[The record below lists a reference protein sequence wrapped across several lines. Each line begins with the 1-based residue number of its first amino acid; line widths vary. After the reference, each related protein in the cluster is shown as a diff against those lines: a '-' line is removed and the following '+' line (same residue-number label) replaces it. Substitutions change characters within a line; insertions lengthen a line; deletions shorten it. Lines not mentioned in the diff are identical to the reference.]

1 MQDINKILVLGDG
14 MQDIYHIGISSR
26 WSAEVDIP
34 IVKITQTLVELG
46 GAENVVQNL
55 LALGIDVI
63 NETSYGPHKNRL
75 ILDGVQIARWDEN
88 DFCEPT
94 MFGGRLDHPDGIII
108 SDYSKGSITSDII
121 ELLSQNYAGPFFID
135 TKRNPADFSQLP
147 GESYFF
153 PNESEFLAY
162 SREYNELP
170 HVIHKR
176 GPLGMRYLSY
186 GEVISEVSALCKNP
200 VSVCGAGDSVIA
212 SFSTRLL
219 ECGNPACALAYA
231 NAAAAVVVSKPYT
244 ATASPAE
251 IEEYLK
257 LYEY

>member
-1 MQDINKILVLGDG
+1 MQNTNKILVLGDA
-14 MQDIYHIGISSR
+14 MEDIYHIGTSHR
-26 WSAEVDIP
+26 RSAEADVP
-34 IVKITQTLVELG
+34 IVTIESTKYMPGGAMNVKANLEELG
-46 GAENVVQNL
+46 IQV
-55 LALGIDVI
+55 IDST
-63 NETSYGPHKNRL
+63 NFGPKKHRL
-75 ILDGVQIARWDEN
+75 ILNDIQIARWDE
-88 DFCEPT
+88 DDYCTSGLHISEEPYS
-94 MFGGRLDHPDGIII
+94 GVII
-108 SDYSKGSITSDII
+108 SDYAKGSITPAVIQYISTHPH
-121 ELLSQNYAGPFFID
+121 GPFFID

-162 SREYNELP
+162 SREYNDLP

-186 GEVISEVSALCKNP
+186 GKVISEVSALCKNP